1 MMGGGNARRTLK
13 TPTAKDVD
21 NRDSRV
27 AASFAAPGSSLLALV
42 EGYYR
47 SFLGEFPILLSL
59 LNRCVAKN
67 VYHFGRFTAPNFR
80 FIAPTW
86 TSRYWFCGVRA

>member
-1 MMGGGNARRTLK
+1 MMGGRNARRTVK
-13 TPTAKDVD
+13 TPTAKYVD

-27 AASFAAPGSSLLALV
+27 AASFAAPGTSLLALV

-59 LNRCVAKN
+59 LNRCVAKTFALSG
-67 VYHFGRFTAPNFR
+67 VSPRPIFVL
-80 FIAPTW
+80 
-86 TSRYWFCGVRA
+86 SR